1 MNRVKELK
9 PQEDLQGAAAA
20 PGVAIGPAVCLRGH
34 GVEVLR
40 VPIRSS
46 GLDREA
52 ARFGAAVRSVE
63 AELEA
68 TESRI
73 AETFGSDL
81 ASIFHAHS
89 VILRDSSFALR
100 IDRMIRNDRVN
111 AEWAVQAVADDLGE
125 KFAQVKSQH
134 LRERGEDLRDV
145 TRYLLRALAG
155 KRSSPGVG
163 EDFDRKVVVVSHELT
178 PDEVLRLGRRGAV
191 GFAIEVGGANSH
203 TAIVARALDV
213 PLVTGIVEITNQVAD
228 DDPVIVDGE
237 EGRLTLHPTPETLD
251 EYRRLRRRRR
261 RNEEALSTA
270 ARDLPART
278 VDGAEVELLANVELP
293 DELDDVQRFGAAGIG
308 LYRSEFLYLEK
319 SPELPS
325 EEEHVAVL
333 RELLETLSPQP
344 VVVRTLDLGGGKVA
358 SGLVPQDE
366 ENPVLGQRGIRLT
379 MARED
384 VFRVQL
390 RALFRAAPFGSL
402 RIMAP
407 MVTAVEEIR
416 ALRVLCDDVCAELE
430 AEGSE
435 HRRDVELGA
444 DGGSAGGG
452 DDRPP
457 ARGRSRLPLHRHERP
472 DPVHTGGR
480 PNERVRRRPLS
491 ATASGRADHDSARGR
506 GGTEAAGSG
515 RPVWRDG
522 GKPRVRSAHAGA
534 WSASALDESPG
545 HSRGQG
551 CRAFARCLR
560 RRGACAQVRRG
571 VDGGGGRG
579 AARGVRGN
587 GRARADAGPCGVVVS
602 APWSGSTSRLGAA
615 R

>member
-1 MNRVKELK
+1 MNRVRDLK

-46 GLDREA
+46 GLDREV

-89 VILRDSSFALR
+89 VILRDSSFARR
-100 IDRMIRNDRVN
+100 IDRMIRSDRVN

-163 EDFDRKVVVVSHELT
+163 EDFDRNVVVVSHELT

-213 PLVTGIVEITNQVAD
+213 PLVTGIVEITNRVAD

-416 ALRVLCDDVCAELE
+416 ALRVLCDEVCAELE
-430 AEGSE
+430 AEGAE

-444 DGGSAGGG
+444 MVEVPAAVMIARQLAAEVDFLSIGTNDLIQYTLAV
-452 DDRPP
+452 DRTNEYV
-457 ARGRSRLPLHRHERP
+457 ADLYQPLHPAVLTMIQLVVEAGRRQRVPVALCGEMAASPECVPLMLGLGLRQLSMSPRGIPRVKDVVRSLDVCDAEELARRCVAASTAEEVGALLAAFGATAVHTRTR
-472 DPVHTGGR
+472 VHTG
-480 PNERVRRRPLS
+480 
-491 ATASGRADHDSARGR
+491 
-506 GGTEAAGSG
+506 
-515 RPVWRDG
+515 
-522 GKPRVRSAHAGA
+522 
-534 WSASALDESPG
+534 
-545 HSRGQG
+545 
-551 CRAFARCLR
+551 
-560 RRGACAQVRRG
+560 
-571 VDGGGGRG
+571 
-579 AARGVRGN
+579 
-587 GRARADAGPCGVVVS
+587 
-602 APWSGSTSRLGAA
+602 
-615 R
+615 